1 MSLEAITAL
10 ESLESEEV
18 ADIWRSGMR
27 KDATKIPY
35 LRPIK
40 DLRDKVISEVEH
52 ITGVSRDDIMGHS
65 KKKEI
70 SRARQFCY
78 YQMHKL
84 NITGMD
90 IARAFNVDHSTVHY
104 GVNKI
109 KNKIS
114 KMEESK

>member
-27 KDATKIPY
+27 KDALSLRY
-35 LRPIK
+35 MRPINE
-40 DLRDKVISEVEH
+40 LRDKVISEVEH
-52 ITGVSRDDIMGHS
+52 ITGVCKRDIMS
-65 KKKEI
+65 NCRAKEI
-70 SRARQFCY
+70 SRAKHFCY

-109 KNKIS
+109 KDKIS